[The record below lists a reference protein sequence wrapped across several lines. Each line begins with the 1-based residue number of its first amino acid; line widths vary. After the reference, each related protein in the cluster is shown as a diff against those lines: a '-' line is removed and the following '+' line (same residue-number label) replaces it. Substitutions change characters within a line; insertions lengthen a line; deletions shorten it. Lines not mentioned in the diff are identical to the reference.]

1 MAAAASWRL
10 ANRLGYAYRQ
20 AKRDFRLGRCFEIDA
35 TLDQIAESL
44 FRLRPIVLPD
54 NKLSVEENLA
64 RAPPHVSPLAD
75 LLKMLAMRPP
85 EIALEDG
92 EDVSS
97 QPTAS
102 SDPKMT
108 SLFKGKGKGKG
119 KSGHREPVLPGP
131 HHTATP
137 TAATSSE
144 QDYLSANESKATDF
158 FPPQVL
164 TSLDILDDLTY
175 SLIDEYALA
184 MALYEDPPPPPQSPF
199 VHDVSTASGAPRRAQ
214 RAVRRRDAEA
224 QRAISTIPE
233 PDFLRDN
240 EFLRAEAA
248 FEEAVSRGEYDST
261 DFSGFMI
268 DHPELEPQDPLDDFS
283 HHDVTHDEGGLNPE
297 IILNY
302 LKYGPKFDFT

>member
-20 AKRDFRLGRCFEIDA
+20 AKRDFHLGRCFEVDA

-44 FRLRPIVLPD
+44 LRLRPIVLPD
-54 NKLSVEENLA
+54 NKLSAEANLA
-64 RAPPHVSPLAD
+64 RAPPHVSPLVD
-75 LLKMLAMRPP
+75 LLKMLALRPP
-85 EIALEDG
+85 EIALADG
-92 EDVSS
+92 EDI
-97 QPTAS
+97 
-102 SDPKMT
+102 
-108 SLFKGKGKGKG
+108 FKGKGKGKGKGKSKGKGKG

-144 QDYLSANESKATDF
+144 QDYLSADKSEATDF

-175 SLIDEYALA
+175 TLIDEYALA
-184 MALYEDPPPPPQSPF
+184 MALYEVPPPPPQSPF
-199 VHDVSTASGAPRRAQ
+199 VHDFSSARGAPRRAQ

-283 HHDVTHDEGGLNPE
+283 HHDITHDEGGLNPD

-302 LKYGPKFDFT
+302 LQYGPMFDFT